1 VLTQSSRSTVLN
13 LTRRRVSV
21 QEYSFRKLRQDLS
34 KLSLNLLIN
43 RLPTL
48 LSSLILV
55 HLLFLLPFLPV
66 ITLNLT
72 RALRPVPRLLQQ
84 RDWLELSQRVNL
96 SVPLLIHRTRM
107 LYLLSP
113 LHLHKFLLN
122 LHRSL
127 TQPSPFNL
135 DLVFLRCP
143 SLLPFLLL
151 SLRRRFSSLTLTS
164 RLQHLSVTQLQ
175 SSALQLSAFLR
186 RLIPQVRWETSTR
199 PLSPRSSS
207 VLESRMYQE

>member
-96 SVPLLIHRTRM
+96 SVPHFIHRTRT

-113 LHLHKFLLN
+113 LLLPSLPLN
-122 LHRSL
+122 LHRKSAQL
-127 TQPSPFNL
+127 SPSNL
-135 DLVFLRCP
+135 DP
-143 SLLPFLLL
+143 
-151 SLRRRFSSLTLTS
+151 
-164 RLQHLSVTQLQ
+164 
-175 SSALQLSAFLR
+175 
-186 RLIPQVRWETSTR
+186 
-199 PLSPRSSS
+199 
-207 VLESRMYQE
+207 